1 MVRFVHKEQSE
12 ITMDYVNLPKASAR
26 SKGLESSS
34 GEDGGVTAAVLGE
47 TEILQNKRSLS
58 CNRKSNRDKKCD
70 FKMHSSLC
78 RKAKEE
84 SVFPFLVYM

>member
-12 ITMDYVNLPKASAR
+12 ITMDYVNIPVASAR

-34 GEDGGVTAAVLGE
+34 GEDGGVTAAVPGQ
-47 TEILQNKRSLS
+47 TEILQFNNSLS
-58 CNRKSNRDKKCD
+58 FNRKSNMDKNFN
-70 FKMHSSLC
+70 FKMRSSLC

-84 SVFPFLVYM
+84 SVSLFLVYM